1 MPRKVTPRWGAS
13 GVMKVPT
20 FTLDEEDLAEIG
32 SALGIRASET
42 LSQLKPR
49 LEEIGARYLL
59 WLQQDERGPS
69 QAERNAALKKVLAS
83 PQELERKLAL
93 LDYATRGEL
102 LDELWASLLARGEKL
117 GLLDQIARDDPK
129 LVIDCAKRLLA
140 KGQKRRGPGS
150 RKTLPIVIRWLA
162 SIYEGTTGLK
172 FTHTPYYRCAYTSVP
187 QSQAGRFIITFLRMV
202 DPNLPNI
209 PTAVTTEMSRFVAA
223 REQRVKDSRCE
234 VQTI

>member
-1 MPRKVTPRWGAS
+1 MPRKVMPRWGDT
-13 GVMKVPT
+13 GVMKVPI

-162 SIYEGTTGLK
+162 SIYEETTGLK
-172 FTHTPYYRCAYTSVP
+172 FTHTPYAKTKYKGTP
-187 QSQAGRFIITFLRMV
+187 QSHAGQFVTAFLKMV
-202 DPNLPNI
+202 DPKLPE
-209 PTAVTTEMSRFVAA
+209 TTIASEMARFVEN
-223 REQRVKDSRCE
+223 RKSWDQDFLGEG
-234 VQTI
+234 QTI

>member
-1 MPRKVTPRWGAS
+1 MPRKVTPRWGDT

-42 LSQLKPR
+42 LSQLKPS
-49 LEEIGARYLL
+49 LEEIGARCLL
-59 WLQQDERGPS
+59 WFQQDERGPS

-162 SIYEGTTGLK
+162 SIYEETTGLK
-172 FTHTPYYRCAYTSVP
+172 FTHTPYAKTKYKGTP
-187 QSQAGRFIITFLRMV
+187 QSHAGQFVTAFLKMV
-202 DPNLPNI
+202 DPKLPE
-209 PTAVTTEMSRFVAA
+209 TTIASEMARFVEN
-223 REQRVKDSRCE
+223 RKSWDQDFLGEG
-234 VQTI
+234 QTI

>member
-1 MPRKVTPRWGAS
+1 MPRKVTPRWGDT

-32 SALGIRASET
+32 SALGIIASET
-42 LSQLKPR
+42 LSQLKPS
-49 LEEIGARYLL
+49 LEEIGARCLL
-59 WLQQDERGPS
+59 WFQQDERGPS

-83 PQELERKLAL
+83 QQELERNLAQ
-93 LDYATRGEL
+93 LDYATQREL
-102 LDELWASLLARGEKL
+102 LYMLWVRLLARGEKPAL
-117 GLLDQIARDDPK
+117 FDQIARNDPE

-162 SIYEGTTGLK
+162 SIYEETTGLK
-172 FTHTPYYRCAYTSVP
+172 FTHTPYYRCEYTSVP
-187 QSQAGRFIITFLRMV
+187 QSQAGRFVITFLRMV
-202 DPNLPNI
+202 DPNLP
-209 PTAVTTEMSRFVAA
+209 PTAITTEMARFAAA
-223 REQRVKDSRCE
+223 RERRAKDSRCE

>member
-1 MPRKVTPRWGAS
+1 MPRKVTPRWGDT

-102 LDELWASLLARGEKL
+102 LDMLWAHLQTRGAKL
-117 GLLDQIARDDPK
+117 GQLDQIARDDPE

-140 KGQKRRGPGS
+140 KGQKRRGPRC
-150 RKTLPIVIRWLA
+150 RKTLPIIIRCLA
-162 SIYEGTTGLK
+162 SIYEETTGLK
-172 FTHTPYYRCAYTSVP
+172 FTHTPYGKTKYKGTP
-187 QSQAGRFIITFLRMV
+187 QSQAGQFVTAFLKMV
-202 DPNLPNI
+202 DPKLPE
-209 PTAVTTEMSRFVAA
+209 TAIAPEMARFVET
-223 REQRVKDSRCE
+223 REGRYKLSN
-234 VQTI
+234 

>member
-1 MPRKVTPRWGAS
+1 MPRKVTPRWGEPD
-13 GVMKVPT
+13 VDKLKVPR
-20 FTLDEEDLAEIG
+20 FTLDDEQVAEFGKHLDVGGSEPLALLKAKLEW
-32 SALGIRASET
+32 IR
-42 LSQLKPR
+42 
-49 LEEIGARYLL
+49 ARYLL
-59 WLQQDERGPS
+59 WIQQDEKGPS
-69 QAERNAALKKVLAS
+69 QADRNAALKKVLAS

-162 SIYEGTTGLK
+162 SIYEAIPGRT
-172 FTHTPYYRCAYTSVP
+172 FTHTPYEKTKYKRTP
-187 QSQAGRFIITFLRMV
+187 QSQAGQFVTAFLKMV
-202 DPNLPNI
+202 DPKLPE
-209 PTAVTTEMSRFVAA
+209 TAIATEMARFVET
-223 REQRVKDSRCE
+223 REGRDQDFHGA